1 MSTLGRRRSIATM
14 DAAFGGSA
22 AIRFER
28 DRRATPTARTAV
40 RWCAAVIVRGPGLA
54 HAFENALF
62 FILVADVHH
71 RVAPIGTSLEWL
83 LLFASHQNVIKFEK
97 DARPRLASKPS
108 HQHSNNPC
116 GHCGNR
122 CPKCVADVGAHLLFL
137 ARPLNLSFTEPTQ
150 GERPLWVRIDAR
162 AMTDRVEH
170 STLSVDLKLGAPRG
184 LLLQVCHG
192 ASRKVSTV
200 PQLDDDTLPQQ
211 GHSNR
216 SVPSLFRGRQL
227 LARSHRSHS
236 KPRGPQRVDCTFRDA
251 ILE

>member
-1 MSTLGRRRSIATM
+1 M
-14 DAAFGGSA
+14 DAAFGGLA

-28 DRRATPTARTAV
+28 DQTRHSDRKDRGEAARGGHCSGTPALPMPSRMRA
-40 RWCAAVIVRGPGLA
+40 
-54 HAFENALF
+54 F
-62 FILVADVHH
+62 FILVADVHR
-71 RVAPIGTSLEWL
+71 RVAPIETSLEWL
-83 LLFASHQNVIKFEK
+83 LLFVSRQNVIKFEK
-97 DARPRLASKPS
+97 DARPRLVSKPS

-122 CPKCVADVGAHLLFL
+122 CPKCAADVGANLLFL
-137 ARPLNLSFTEPTQ
+137 ASPLNFSFTEPTQ

-170 STLSVDLKLGAPRG
+170 STLPVGLKLGAPRG

-211 GHSNR
+211 WHSNR
-216 SVPSLFRGRQL
+216 SVCSLF
-227 LARSHRSHS
+227 H
-236 KPRGPQRVDCTFRDA
+236 
-251 ILE
+251 

>member
-1 MSTLGRRRSIATM
+1 MSTLGGRRSIATM

-40 RWCAAVIVRGPGLA
+40 RCR
-54 HAFENALF
+54 
-62 FILVADVHH
+62 
-71 RVAPIGTSLEWL
+71 RVAPIETSLEWL

-116 GHCGNR
+116 GHRGNR
-122 CPKCVADVGAHLLFL
+122 CPKCAADVGAHLLFL
-137 ARPLNLSFTEPTQ
+137 ARPLNFSFTEPTQ

-162 AMTDRVEH
+162 AMTDRVER
-170 STLSVDLKLGAPRG
+170 STLPVGFKLGAPRG

-216 SVPSLFRGRQL
+216 SVRSLFRCPFLTPLG
-227 LARSHRSHS
+227 
-236 KPRGPQRVDCTFRDA
+236 GP
-251 ILE
+251 